1 MTEPVYQPRRRRR
14 MPGEERYRQLLDI
27 ATKVFA
33 DLGYSRAGTAD
44 IARAAGVA
52 EPTIYRHFPSKRDLF
67 LTSVRRAWEQ
77 IFDGWHDAAQQAAD
91 PLSALR
97 GIVQRLLQQLRESPE
112 AAILHFRSIHEADD
126 PEVRQLAQDIYR
138 QGHSFVLDLYRQAQA
153 RGQLAPGAD
162 PEALAGLFMGLLFLY
177 IVAQMLGLWDLF
189 TPQRQEAMLRAV
201 LGAKT

>member
-1 MTEPVYQPRRRRR
+1 MTEPAYQPRRRRR

-67 LTSVRRAWEQ
+67 ITAVRRSWEQ
-77 IFDGWHDAAQQAAD
+77 ILAGWQEVAQQATD

-97 GIVQRLLQQLRESPE
+97 DLNQRIVSHLREQPE
-112 AAILHFRSIHEADD
+112 LAILHFRSVHEADD
-126 PEVRQLAQDIYR
+126 PEVRGLARDIYR
-138 QGHSFVLDLYRQAQA
+138 QAYDFVVGLYRQAQA
-153 RGQLAPGAD
+153 RGQLPVGAD
-162 PEALAGLFMGLLFLY
+162 VEALAGAFMGLFFLY
-177 IVAQMLGLWDLF
+177 VVVQMLDLWEMF
-189 TPQRQEAMLRAV
+189 PPQRQESMLKTV
-201 LGAKT
+201 LGAKS